1 MLRNT
6 IKKIIPNRV
15 LKSLRFLRSEIELFM
30 IQEKGH
36 KMFKEVLNERSPLCL
51 ELGSGVKLG
60 KNGWVTVDFDSG
72 CDIRWNLLV
81 PLPIPDQSVDRVYCS
96 HVLEHFFYP
105 DLINLIK
112 EVHRILKKGGS
123 FSVCVPNAE
132 LYVKAYLS
140 PLGLEEFENKFYKP
154 AFFYHT
160 PIDYINY
167 MAYMDGGHRHMFD
180 IQNLL
185 EILRFCGF
193 SQVEKRLFD
202 HELDLKGRDHES
214 LYAIAI
220 K

>member
-6 IKKIIPNRV
+6 IKRIIPNRV

-30 IQEKGH
+30 IQEKGR

-72 CDIRWNLLV
+72 CDIRWNLLE
-81 PLPIPDQSVDRVYCS
+81 PLPIPENSVDRVYCS

-105 DLINLIK
+105 DLIKLIN
-112 EVHRILKKGGS
+112 EVQRILKKGGS

-140 PLGLEEFENKFYKP
+140 PVGLNEFESKFYNP

-160 PIDYINY
+160 PIDYLNY

-180 IQNLL
+180 LINLL
-185 EILRFCGF
+185 EILRYCGF
-193 SQVEKRLFD
+193 SEVSSRPFD
-202 HELDLKGRDHES
+202 HELDLQGRDHES
-214 LYAIAI
+214 IYALAI